1 MRIGTVHWKAGERVH
16 RGDIIGEVGFS
27 GDAIFPH
34 VHFALLSGPNVHSNE
49 GIPCYFDHLTRLI
62 GSRRIRVDHSSL
74 DTGDLIAT
82 LTTMARSASKPW
94 F

>member
-1 MRIGTVHWKAGERVH
+1 
-16 RGDIIGEVGFS
+16 
-27 GDAIFPH
+27 
-34 VHFALLSGPNVHSNE
+34 
-49 GIPCYFDHLTRLI
+49 
-62 GSRRIRVDHSSL
+62 VDHSSL